1 MNAITDAN
9 VKQWTINSN
18 SVSGTTL
25 KEIHDWVIAD
35 ANN

>member
-9 VKQWTINSN
+9 VKQWTINSH
-18 SVSGTTL
+18 SVFSTTL